1 MAEKK
6 KTPVVDKTASGE
18 EAENMIS
25 SVVEEGGGDEDAEK
39 KIASNVE
46 KPAEEKIGVVPK
58 ETSEESAVQ
67 PSNKKKVVEKTSDVA
82 NPSEV
87 EKTSAELS
95 EMKVPEKKAPEKSK
109 LPAAPSDNEPSGGS
123 EEASESS
130 DEEVS

>member
-1 MAEKK
+1 
-6 KTPVVDKTASGE
+6 
-18 EAENMIS
+18 MIS
-25 SVVEEGGGDEDAEK
+25 SVVEEGVGDEDPEK
-39 KIASNVE
+39 KNASNVE

-67 PSNKKKVVEKTSDVA
+67 PSNKKKVVEKMSDVA

-95 EMKVPEKKAPEKSK
+95 EMKVPEKKAPEKKVPEKSK